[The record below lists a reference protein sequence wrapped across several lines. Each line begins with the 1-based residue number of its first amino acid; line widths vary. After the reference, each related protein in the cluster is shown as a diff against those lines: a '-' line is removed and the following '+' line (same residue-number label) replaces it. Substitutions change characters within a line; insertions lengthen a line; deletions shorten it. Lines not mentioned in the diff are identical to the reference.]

1 MKKIIFMLNLLISS
15 STCFAIYNYSSG
27 TEALIVRDI
36 AMDKDSIHNSVTRQP
51 IHADSS
57 FTVLVAS
64 LKDTSISTTAL
75 DTFSENNLNVDFFGC
90 TLSGRNQIT
99 CLTKIVA
106 VNQNLEISAYATGF
120 RSKVSRLFD
129 NLSNEY
135 PASTVS
141 ALNKT
146 DSGSLVFTLTQG
158 IPVKVK
164 FIYNNIN
171 LSATS
176 VSLFEPLF
184 EFSNTFVKGSFTN
197 IDL

>member
-1 MKKIIFMLNLLISS
+1 MLSLLISS
-15 STCFAIYNYSSG
+15 STCFAINNFSSG

-36 AMDKDSIHNSVTRQP
+36 AIDKDSIHNSVTRQS
-51 IHADSS
+51 IHADGS

-64 LKDTSISTTAL
+64 LKDTSISATAL
-75 DTFSENNLNVDFFGC
+75 DTFSESELNVDFFGC